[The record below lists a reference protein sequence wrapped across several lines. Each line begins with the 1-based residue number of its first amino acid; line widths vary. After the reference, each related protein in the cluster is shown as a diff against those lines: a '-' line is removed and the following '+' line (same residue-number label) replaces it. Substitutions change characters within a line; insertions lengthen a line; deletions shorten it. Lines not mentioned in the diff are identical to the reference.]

1 MKRDL
6 RIVFMGT
13 PEFAIP
19 SLDAIIKAKYNVVG
33 VVTAPDKPSGR
44 GQKVS
49 ISAVKEYS
57 ISKGLNILQPEK
69 LRNQDFLN
77 ELNKLNANLYIV
89 IAFRMLPKV
98 VWSLPKYGTF
108 NLHASLLPQ
117 YRGAAPINH
126 AIINGE
132 PFTGVTTFFIN
143 DRIDTGSI
151 IMQEKTSISENDT
164 AGTLHDRLMD
174 IGSNLVIKTIKA
186 IEANEYILSDQEELS
201 SQLEIKHAPKIY
213 KTDCKIDWSMNVEH
227 IHNFIR
233 GLSPY
238 PAAFSELH
246 ISKDKTLQ
254 AKFYKTHYLKCEH
267 ENQIGAIETDNKET
281 ITIWAKNGKII
292 VDEIQISGK
301 KRLRTTDFLNG
312 FTFDD
317 NYYFQK

>member
-44 GQKVS
+44 GQKVN
-49 ISAVKEYS
+49 ISAVKKYS

-77 ELNKLNANLYIV
+77 ELDKLNANLYIV

-143 DRIDTGSI
+143 DKIDTGSI
-151 IMQEKTSISENDT
+151 IMQEKISISENDT
-164 AGTLHDRLMD
+164 AGNLHDRLMD
-174 IGSNLVIKTIKA
+174 LGSNLVKKTIKA
-186 IEANEYILSDQEELS
+186 IEINEYILSDQEELS

-213 KTDCKIDWSMNVEH
+213 KTDCKIDWNMDVEH

-238 PAAFSELH
+238 PAAFSELQ
-246 ISKDKTLQ
+246 ISKDNKLQ
-254 AKFYKTHYLKCEH
+254 VKFYKTRYIKCDH

-281 ITIWAKNGKII
+281 ISIWAKNGKII
-292 VDEIQISGK
+292 IDEIQISGK
-301 KRLRTTDFLNG
+301 KRLRTKDFLNG
-312 FTFDD
+312 FKFGND
-317 NYYFQK
+317 YFAL